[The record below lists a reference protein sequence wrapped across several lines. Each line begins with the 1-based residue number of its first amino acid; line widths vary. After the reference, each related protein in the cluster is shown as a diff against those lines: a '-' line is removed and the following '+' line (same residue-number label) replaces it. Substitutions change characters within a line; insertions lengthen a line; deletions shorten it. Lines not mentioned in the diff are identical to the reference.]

1 MIRWTGVI
9 AGPDGQGEV
18 LGVAVDDTESG
29 QGLDELQ
36 AALAARSMVK
46 SWAEGLELIE
56 LVQAAHRAGW
66 LGQLRG
72 ETATAELAAT
82 TDVPVEQVSDV
93 LAVLASAGVVQ
104 GRGSSFRLSP
114 AFDALVAGATGVDVP
129 TVFGAVELARGQVA
143 QAVQPVGQQR
153 GWDGE
158 QALALARDWGVR
170 ATSGARQLYGMLYQA
185 LPEYRDRLERGGP
198 LLDVG
203 SGVGG
208 ALLTTLTLFDK
219 LRAVGVEIVPE
230 VADELG
236 RRAQEAGVVDRAD
249 IRNVDARDL
258 RDESVFTVSYWAQAF
273 FPEETRADTL
283 AAVVRALRPDGLLL
297 MQELFPPQTEQDE
310 PTPRAALDRLS
321 YRQQHVAFGLSAED
335 LADEGR
341 AAGFQDAQ
349 IIDSPVGR
357 LVILRKPPGRSQR

>member
-1 MIRWTGVI
+1 VN
-9 AGPDGQGEV
+9 DS
-18 LGVAVDDTESG
+18 ESG
-29 QGLDELQ
+29 QGLEGLQ
-36 AALAARSMVK
+36 AALLARSMVK

-56 LVQAAHRAGW
+56 LVRAAHRAGW
-66 LGQLRG
+66 LEQLRG
-72 ETATAELAAT
+72 ETTAAELAT
-82 TDVPVEQVSDV
+82 TAGVPVEQVSDV
-93 LAVLASAGVVQ
+93 LAVFASAGVVR
-104 GRGSSFRLSP
+104 GRESSFRLSP
-114 AFDALVAGATGVDVP
+114 AFDALVAGAAGVDVS
-129 TVFGAVELARGQVA
+129 TVLGSVELARGQVA

-158 QALALARDWGVR
+158 QALLLARDWGVR

-208 ALLTTLTLFDK
+208 ALVTTLTLFDK

-230 VADELG
+230 VTAELG
-236 RRAQEAGVVDRAD
+236 RRAWDAGVVDRVD
-249 IRNVDARDL
+249 IRTVDARAL
-258 RDESVFTVSYWAQAF
+258 RDESMFTVSYWAQAF
-273 FPEETRADTL
+273 FPSETRADTL

-297 MQELFPPQTEQDE
+297 MQELFPPQPEQDK
-310 PTPRAALDRLS
+310 PTTRAALDRLS

-335 LADEGR
+335 LAGEGR
-341 AAGFQDAQ
+341 AAGLQDAQ

-357 LVILRKPPGRSQR
+357 LVVLRKPPNSSQS

>member
-1 MIRWTGVI
+1 ME
-9 AGPDGQGEV
+9 DS
-18 LGVAVDDTESG
+18 ESG
-29 QGLDELQ
+29 QGLEGLQ

-46 SWAEGLELIE
+46 SWAEGLELVE
-56 LVQAAHRAGW
+56 LVHAAHRAGW

-72 ETATAELAAT
+72 ETTAAELATT
-82 TDVPVEQVSDV
+82 TDVPAEQVSDV
-93 LAVLASAGVVQ
+93 LAVLAAAGVLQ

-114 AFDALVAGATGVDVP
+114 AFDALVAGAAGVDVP
-129 TVFGAVELARGQVA
+129 TVFGAVELARGQA
-143 QAVQPVGQQR
+143 ARAVQPIGQQR
-153 GWDGE
+153 GLDGE

-185 LPEYRDRLERGGP
+185 LPEYRDRLDRGGP

-208 ALLTTLTLFDK
+208 ALLTTLTLFGE

-230 VADELG
+230 VAAALG
-236 RRAQEAGVVDRAD
+236 RRAQDAGVEDRVD

-273 FPEETRADTL
+273 FPAETRADTL

-297 MQELFPPQTEQDE
+297 MQELFPPQTGQDK
-310 PTPRAALDRLS
+310 PTTRAALDRLS
-321 YRQQHVAFGLSAED
+321 ARQQHIAFGLSAED

-341 AAGFQDAQ
+341 AAGLRDAR

-357 LVILRKPPGRSQR
+357 LVTLRKPPSSSQP